1 MGMEYIEHHLCK
13 NQSAYKNILLLLQA
27 RQHRKF
33 AVEEGDHL
41 TMLNVYEAFVKVSQ
55 FKGVWIC
62 WRDKHLGS
70 SLQILEVLGVASS
83 KLRTYPVYW

>member
-1 MGMEYIEHHLCK
+1 MDVIF
-13 NQSAYKNILLLLQA
+13 ANISLPIKIFFFLLQA

-55 FKGVWIC
+55 FKGMWIC
-62 WRDKHLGS
+62 RNGKRLRS
-70 SLQILEVLGVASS
+70 SVLILEALGVVLA
-83 KLRTYPVYW
+83 KLRTYQVY

>member
-1 MGMEYIEHHLCK
+1 MIFLV
-13 NQSAYKNILLLLQA
+13 LQA

-55 FKGVWIC
+55 SGEIAGMGGTW
-62 WRDKHLGS
+62 GS
-70 SLQILEVLGVASS
+70 HFSFWKFWMQKVLKAESI
-83 KLRTYPVYW
+83 KL

>member
-1 MGMEYIEHHLCK
+1 MVRILTVPGNTRLKGIGHIRLDFSK
-13 NQSAYKNILLLLQA
+13 NQSAYKMILLVLQA

-55 FKGVWIC
+55 SGEIA
-62 WRDKHLGS
+62 GM
-70 SLQILEVLGVASS
+70 GG
-83 KLRTYPVYW
+83 T

>member
-1 MGMEYIEHHLCK
+1 MVLNVGGLVKFWYCPEELLYMGTECTEHNLCK
-13 NQSAYKNILLLLQA
+13 NQSAYKNIFLLLQA

-55 FKGVWIC
+55 FKCMWLC
-62 WRDKHLGS
+62 
-70 SLQILEVLGVASS
+70 
-83 KLRTYPVYW
+83 